1 MSLLPEAKWDEV
13 LGRQDPLRRCM
24 KLKGKK
30 HIHFIGIGGI
40 GMSAIAFVLL
50 KQGHK
55 VSGSDIKRSRIVE
68 KLESLGGKFHEG
80 HHEKN
85 VEGAD
90 IVVFSSSITPENP
103 ELKAAR
109 NKKIATLHRADM
121 LALIMN
127 GRKGIAVTGAHGKTT
142 TSSLI
147 AHILYRAGLDPT
159 AILGGEVKSLEGN
172 ARVGA
177 GEHFVV
183 EADESDGSFV
193 HLKPFYS
200 VITNIDA
207 EHLDYYRNMGEIISW
222 YLKFIEKIKPGGK
235 LFACGDCDNLKRA
248 LRGYTEEVVTFGLSA
263 GGDIYPEKIKMHDS
277 HSEFEIVYRGKN
289 LGPAAI
295 NIPGIH
301 NVSNAMAA
309 FAVALEIGLDF
320 ETIKKAVEDFTGAA
334 RRFQVKYSGNGIKVI
349 DDYAHHPAEIKA
361 TILAARNWEPK
372 RLVVAFQ
379 PHRFSR
385 TKYLKERFGS
395 CFDMADRLILTDI
408 YAASEDELDN
418 VSGKSIYEEV
428 KKHGHKDAVYLPK
441 KGLKEYLLNDIKRG
455 DMVLMMGAGD
465 ITAIAGELAQDLSK
479 KRRKISKRKI

>member
-1 MSLLPEAKWDEV
+1 
-13 LGRQDPLRRCM
+13 M
-24 KLKGKK
+24 KLSGRK

-50 KQGHK
+50 KMGHR
-55 VSGSDIKRSRIVE
+55 VSGSDVKRSRIVE
-68 KLESLGGKFHEG
+68 NLESLGGKFHLG
-80 HHEKN
+80 HRKENIK
-85 VEGAD
+85 GAD

-103 ELKAAR
+103 ELKTAR
-109 NKKIATLHRADM
+109 NKKIATLHRADI

-127 GRKGIAVTGAHGKTT
+127 DRKGIAVTGAHGKTT

-147 AHILYRAGLDPT
+147 AHILFKAGLDPT

-172 ARVGA
+172 ARVGE
-177 GEHFVV
+177 GEYFVV

-222 YLKFIEKIKPGGK
+222 YLRFIGRIKPGGK
-235 LFACGDCDNLKRA
+235 LFACGDCENLRRA
-248 LRGYTEEVVTFGLSA
+248 LRGCPKDIVTFGVSK
-263 GGDIYPEKIKMHDS
+263 DHHIYPENIKMHDS
-277 HSEFEIVYRGKN
+277 HSEFDVIYRGKR

-309 FAVALEIGLDF
+309 FAVALELGLDF
-320 ETIKKAVEDFTGAA
+320 ETIKKAIEDFTGAA

-349 DDYAHHPAEIKA
+349 DDYAHHPSEIRA
-361 TILAARNWEPK
+361 TILAARNWKPK
-372 RLVVAFQ
+372 RLIVAFQ

-385 TKYLKERFGS
+385 TKYLKESFGR
-395 CFDMADRLILTDI
+395 CFDMADKLVLTDI
-408 YAASEDELDN
+408 YAASEDNLEN

-428 KKHGHKDAVYLPK
+428 KAHGHKDAVYLPK
-441 KGLKEYLLNDIKRG
+441 KKLKGYLLRIVKRG
-455 DMVLMMGAGD
+455 DMVLVMGAGD
-465 ITAIAGELAQDLSK
+465 ITSIAGELAQELSRK
-479 KRRKISKRKI
+479 KCRSRKKT

>member
-1 MSLLPEAKWDEV
+1 
-13 LGRQDPLRRCM
+13 M
-24 KLKGKK
+24 KLSGRK

-55 VSGSDIKRSRIVE
+55 VSGSDVKRSRIIE

-85 VEGAD
+85 IRGAD

-103 ELKAAR
+103 EIKTAR
-109 NKKIATLHRADM
+109 NKKIKTLHRADM

-127 GRKGIAVTGAHGKTT
+127 DKKGIAVTGAHGKTT

-147 AHILYRAGLDPT
+147 AHTLYRAGLDPT

-172 ARVGA
+172 ARVGG

-193 HLKPFYS
+193 HLKPFYG
-200 VITNIDA
+200 VVTNIDA

-222 YLKFIEKIKPGGK
+222 YLKFIEKVKPGGK
-235 LFACGDCDNLKRA
+235 LFACGDCENLKRA
-248 LRGYTEEVVTFGLSA
+248 LRGCPKDIFTFGLSKEH
-263 GGDIYPEKIKMHDS
+263 DIYPENIKMHDS
-277 HSEFEIVYRGKN
+277 HSEFEVVYRGKN
-289 LGPAAI
+289 LGAAAI

-309 FAVALEIGLDF
+309 FAVALELGLDF
-320 ETIKKAVEDFTGAA
+320 ETIKKAAEDFTGAA

-349 DDYAHHPAEIKA
+349 DDYAHHPSEIKA
-361 TILAARNWEPK
+361 TILAARNWKPK
-372 RLVVAFQ
+372 RLIVAFQ

-385 TKYLKERFGS
+385 TKYLKDKFGA
-395 CFDMADRLILTDI
+395 CFDMADKLILTGI
-408 YAASEDELDN
+408 YAASEDEMDN
-418 VSGKSIYEEV
+418 VSGRSIYEEV
-428 KKHGHKDAVYLPK
+428 KMRGHKDVSYINK
-441 KGLKEYLLNDIKRG
+441 KELKECLKEEIRRG

-465 ITAIAGELAQDLSK
+465 ITNIADELSHELEGKRCRSK
-479 KRRKISKRKI
+479 KKT

>member
-1 MSLLPEAKWDEV
+1 MT
-13 LGRQDPLRRCM
+13 
-24 KLKGKK
+24 LKGKM

-55 VSGSDIKRSRIVE
+55 VSGSDIRRSRIVE
-68 KLESLGGKFHEG
+68 KLESLGGVFHEG

-85 VEGAD
+85 IKGAD

-103 ELKAAR
+103 EVKAAR
-109 NKKIATLHRADM
+109 NKKVKTLHRADM

-127 GRKGIAVTGAHGKTT
+127 DRKGIAVTGAHGKTT

-159 AILGGEVKSLEGN
+159 AILGGEVRSMEGN
-172 ARVGA
+172 ARVGG

-200 VITNIDA
+200 VVTNIDA
-207 EHLDYYRNMGEIISW
+207 EHMDYYRNMGEIISW
-222 YLKFIEKIKPGGK
+222 YLKFIEKIKEGGK
-235 LFACGDCDNLKRA
+235 LFACGDCENLRRA
-248 LRGYTEEVVTFGLSA
+248 LRGCGKEVFLFGLSKENH
-263 GGDIYPEKIKMHDS
+263 IYPDNVAMHDS
-277 HSEFEIVYRGKN
+277 HSEFEVVYRGSN
-289 LGPAAI
+289 LGAAAI

-301 NVSNAMAA
+301 NVSNALAA
-309 FAVALEIGLDF
+309 FAVALELGLDF
-320 ETIKKAVEDFTGAA
+320 NTVKSAVEDFTGAA
-334 RRFQVKYSGNGIKVI
+334 RRFQVKYSGNGVKVI
-349 DDYAHHPAEIKA
+349 DDYAHHPSEIRA
-361 TILAARNWEPK
+361 TIAAARNWKPK
-372 RLVVAFQ
+372 RIIVAFQ

-385 TKYLKERFGS
+385 TKYLKDQFGR
-395 CFDMADRLILTDI
+395 CFDAADKVVLTDI

-418 VSGKSIYEEV
+418 VSGRSIYEEV
-428 KKHGHKDAVYLPK
+428 SARGHRGVSYIHKKEL
-441 KGLKEYLLNDIKRG
+441 KGLLLKEVKRG

-465 ITAIAGELAQDLSK
+465 ITNIADELARDLPPKLRRRGCRSK
-479 KRRKISKRKI
+479 KKT

>member
-1 MSLLPEAKWDEV
+1 
-13 LGRQDPLRRCM
+13 M
-24 KLKGKK
+24 KLNGKK

-55 VSGSDIKRSRIVE
+55 VSGSDVKRSRIVE
-68 KLESLGGKFHEG
+68 KLESLGGIFYEG
-80 HHEKN
+80 HNEKN
-85 VEGAD
+85 IKGAD

-109 NKKIATLHRADM
+109 NRKITTLHRADM

-172 ARVGA
+172 ARVGK

-200 VITNIDA
+200 VVTNIDA

-248 LRGYTEEVVTFGLSA
+248 LRGYEKEVVTFGLMN
-263 GGDIYPEKIKMHDS
+263 GHHIYPENVKMHDS
-277 HSEFEIVYRGKN
+277 HSEFEVVYRGKN

-295 NIPGIH
+295 NVPGIH

-309 FAVALEIGLDF
+309 FAVALELGIDF
-320 ETIKKAVEDFTGAA
+320 GTIKKAVEDFTGAA

-361 TILAARNWEPK
+361 TILAARNWKPK
-372 RLVVAFQ
+372 RLIVAFQ

-385 TKYLKERFGS
+385 TKYLKDRFAS
-395 CFDMADRLILTDI
+395 CFDAADKIILTDI
-408 YAASEDELDN
+408 YAASEENPDN
-418 VSGKSIYEEV
+418 VSGRSIYEEV
-428 KKHGHKDAVYLPK
+428 KKHGHKDVVYLPK
-441 KGLKEYLLNDIKRG
+441 KELNGYILKNVNRG

-465 ITAIAGELAQDLSK
+465 ITSIAGEIAQELSK
-479 KRRKISKRKI
+479 KGRRRSKRKN

>member
-1 MSLLPEAKWDEV
+1 MTLNS
-13 LGRQDPLRRCM
+13 
-24 KLKGKK
+24 KK
-30 HIHFIGIGGI
+30 RIHFIGIGGI

-55 VSGSDIKRSRIVE
+55 VSGSDVKRSRIVE

-80 HHEKN
+80 HNEKN
-85 VEGAD
+85 IRGAE

-109 NKKIATLHRADM
+109 NKKITTLHRADM

-172 ARVGA
+172 ARVGK

-235 LFACGDCDNLKRA
+235 LFACGDCGNLKRA
-248 LRGYTEEVVTFGLSA
+248 LQGYSGEVVTFGLSR
-263 GGDIYPEKIKMHDS
+263 DHHIYPENVKMHDS
-277 HSEFEIVYRGKN
+277 HSEFEVVYRGRR

-309 FAVALEIGLDF
+309 FAVALELGLDF
-320 ETIKKAVEDFTGAA
+320 GTIKKAVEDFTGAA

-361 TILAARNWEPK
+361 TIAAAKNWDPK
-372 RLVVAFQ
+372 RLIVAFQ

-385 TKYLKERFGS
+385 TKYLKDRFGG
-395 CFDMADRLILTDI
+395 CFDAADRLVLTDI

-418 VSGKSIYEEV
+418 VSGRSIYEEV
-428 KKHGHKDAVYLPK
+428 KKHGHEDVIYLPK
-441 KGLKEYLLNDIKRG
+441 KELKGHLLKEIKRG

-465 ITAIAGELAQDLSK
+465 ITSIAEELAQELSK
-479 KRRKISKRKI
+479 KRGKRSEKKS

>member
-1 MSLLPEAKWDEV
+1 
-13 LGRQDPLRRCM
+13 M

-55 VSGSDIKRSRIVE
+55 VSGSDVKRSRIVE
-68 KLESLGGKFHEG
+68 KLESLGGKFREG
-80 HHEKN
+80 HHERN
-85 VEGAD
+85 IEGAD

-109 NKKIATLHRADM
+109 NKKITTLHRADM

-172 ARVGA
+172 ARVGK

-248 LRGYTEEVVTFGLSA
+248 LRGYEKKVVTFGLTA
-263 GGDIYPEKIKMHDS
+263 GRDIYPEKIKMHDS
-277 HSEFEIVYRGKN
+277 HSEFEIVYRGKR

-309 FAVALEIGLDF
+309 FAVALELGLDF
-320 ETIKKAVEDFTGAA
+320 DTIKKAVEDFTGAA
-334 RRFQVKYSGNGIKVI
+334 RRFQVRYSGNGIKVI
-349 DDYAHHPAEIKA
+349 DDYAHHPAEINA
-361 TILAARNWEPK
+361 TILAARNWKPK
-372 RLVVAFQ
+372 RLIVAFQ

-385 TKYLKERFGS
+385 TKYLKDRFAA
-395 CFDMADRLILTDI
+395 CFDAADKLILTDI
-408 YAASEDELDN
+408 YAASEDEIDN
-418 VSGKSIYEEV
+418 ISGKSIYEEV
-428 KKHGHKDAVYLPK
+428 KRHGHKDVVYLPK
-441 KGLKEYLLNDIKRG
+441 KGLKEYILKEIKRG

-465 ITAIAGELAQDLSK
+465 ITSIAGEVAQELSK
-479 KRRKISKRKI
+479 KRGKRSKKKI

>member
-1 MSLLPEAKWDEV
+1 MTGSWIKENKV
-13 LGRQDPLRRCM
+13 

-55 VSGSDIKRSRIVE
+55 VSGSDVKRSRIVE

-80 HHEKN
+80 HNEKN
-85 VEGAD
+85 IEGAD

-172 ARVGA
+172 ARVGK

-200 VITNIDA
+200 VVTNIDA
-207 EHLDYYRNMGEIISW
+207 EHLDYYRNMEEIISW

-235 LFACGDCDNLKRA
+235 LFACGDCDNLRRA
-248 LRGYTEEVVTFGLSA
+248 LRGYPKEVVTFGLSA
-263 GGDIYPEKIKMHDS
+263 GQDIYPDKIKMHDS
-277 HSEFEIVYRGKN
+277 HSEFEIVYRGRR

-320 ETIKKAVEDFTGAA
+320 GMIKKAVKDFTGAA
-334 RRFQVKYSGNGIKVI
+334 RRFQVKYSGNGIKII

-361 TILAARNWEPK
+361 TILAARNWEPA
-372 RLVVAFQ
+372 RLIVAFQ

-428 KKHGHKDAVYLPK
+428 KKHGHKDVVFLPK
-441 KGLKEYLLNDIKRG
+441 KGLKEYILRDIKRG

-465 ITAIAGELAQDLSK
+465 ITSIAGELAQELSK
-479 KRRKISKRKI
+479 KRGKLSKKKT

>member
-1 MSLLPEAKWDEV
+1 
-13 LGRQDPLRRCM
+13 M
-24 KLKGKK
+24 KLKGGK

-50 KQGHK
+50 KQGHR
-55 VSGSDIKRSRIVE
+55 VSGSDVKRSRIIE

-85 VEGAD
+85 IKGAD
-90 IVVFSSSITPENP
+90 IVVYSSSITPENP
-103 ELKAAR
+103 EIKAAR
-109 NKKIATLHRADM
+109 NKKISTLHRADM

-127 GRKGIAVTGAHGKTT
+127 DRKGIAVTGAHGKTT

-172 ARVGA
+172 ARVGD

-200 VITNIDA
+200 VVTNIDA
-207 EHLDYYRNMGEIISW
+207 EHMDYYRNMGEIISW
-222 YLKFIEKIKPGGK
+222 YLKFIEKIKPGGR
-235 LFACGDCDNLKRA
+235 LFACGDCENLRRA
-248 LRGYTEEVVTFGLSA
+248 LRGCQKDIFTFGLSKEHH
-263 GGDIYPEKIKMHDS
+263 IHPEKIKMHDS
-277 HSEFEIVYRGKN
+277 HSEFEVVYRGKN
-289 LGPAAI
+289 LGAAAI

-301 NVSNAMAA
+301 NISNAMAA
-309 FAVALEIGLDF
+309 FAVALELGLDF
-320 ETIKKAVEDFTGAA
+320 DTIREAVRDFTGAA

-349 DDYAHHPAEIKA
+349 DDYAHHPSEIKA
-361 TILAARNWEPK
+361 TILAARNWKPK
-372 RLVVAFQ
+372 RLIVAFQ

-385 TKYLKERFGS
+385 TKYLKDKFGG
-395 CFDMADRLILTDI
+395 CFDMADKLILTDI

-418 VSGKSIYEEV
+418 VSGSSIYEEV
-428 KKHGHKDAVYLPK
+428 KMRGHKDASYIRK
-441 KGLKEYLLNDIKRG
+441 KELEEYLAKEIKRG

-465 ITAIAGELAQDLSK
+465 ITNIADELALSLKGKKCRSK
-479 KRRKISKRKI
+479 KKT

>member
-1 MSLLPEAKWDEV
+1 
-13 LGRQDPLRRCM
+13 M
-24 KLKGKK
+24 KLKGNE

-40 GMSAIAFVLL
+40 GMSAIALVLL
-50 KQGHK
+50 KMGHK
-55 VSGSDIKRSRIVE
+55 VSGSDVKRSRIVE
-68 KLESLGGKFHEG
+68 KLESLDGKFYLG
-80 HHEKN
+80 HDAKN
-85 VEGAD
+85 IKGAD

-109 NKKIATLHRADM
+109 NKKITTLHRADM

-127 GRKGIAVTGAHGKTT
+127 GSSGIAVTGAHGKTT

-147 AHILYRAGLDPT
+147 AHILFKAGLDPT

-172 ARVGA
+172 ARVGK

-193 HLKPFYS
+193 HLRPLYS

-222 YLKFIEKIKPGGK
+222 YLKFIENIKPGGK
-235 LFACGDCDNLKRA
+235 LFACGDCENLKRA
-248 LRGYTEEVVTFGLSA
+248 LRGYPYEMVTFGLSK
-263 GGDIYPEKIKMHDS
+263 GCRIYPENIKMHDS
-277 HSEFEIVYRGKN
+277 HSEFDVVYRGKR
-289 LGPAAI
+289 LGSAAI

-309 FAVALEIGLDF
+309 FAVALELGLDF

-334 RRFQVKYSGNGIKVI
+334 RRFQVKYSGSGVKVI

-361 TILAARNWEPK
+361 TILAAKNWKPK
-372 RLVVAFQ
+372 RLIVAFQ

-385 TKYLKERFGS
+385 TKYLKDKFGR

-418 VSGKSIYEEV
+418 VSGRSIYEEV
-428 KKHGHKDAVYLPK
+428 KNHGHKDVVYLPK
-441 KGLKEYLLNDIKRG
+441 KELKEYLLKDIKRG

-465 ITAIAGELAQDLSK
+465 ITSIAGELAEELSK
-479 KRRKISKRKI
+479 KKCRRSKKKT

>member
-1 MSLLPEAKWDEV
+1 MTSRA
-13 LGRQDPLRRCM
+13 
-24 KLKGKK
+24 
-30 HIHFIGIGGI
+30 IHFVGIGGI

-55 VSGSDIKRSRIVE
+55 VSGSDVKRSRIVE
-68 KLESLGGKFHEG
+68 KLESLGGKFYEG
-80 HHEKN
+80 HHERN
-85 VEGAD
+85 IEGAD

-109 NKKIATLHRADM
+109 NKMITTLHRADM

-172 ARVGA
+172 ARVGK

-235 LFACGDCDNLKRA
+235 LFACGDCDNLTRA
-248 LRGYTEEVVTFGLSA
+248 LRGYEKEVVTFGLTA
-263 GGDIYPEKIKMHDS
+263 GRDIYPEKIKMHDS
-277 HSEFEIVYRGKN
+277 HSEFEIVYRGKR
-289 LGPAAI
+289 LGQAAI

-309 FAVALEIGLDF
+309 FAVALELGLDF
-320 ETIKKAVEDFTGAA
+320 DTIKKSVEDFTGAA
-334 RRFQVKYSGNGIKVI
+334 RRFQVRYSGSGIKVI
-349 DDYAHHPAEIKA
+349 DDYAHHPAEINA
-361 TILAARNWEPK
+361 TILAARNWKPK
-372 RLVVAFQ
+372 RLIVAFQ

-385 TKYLKERFGS
+385 TKYLKDRFAA
-395 CFDMADRLILTDI
+395 CFDAADKLILTDI

-428 KKHGHKDAVYLPK
+428 KRHGHKDVVYLPK
-441 KGLKEYLLNDIKRG
+441 KGLKEYILKEIKRG

-465 ITAIAGELAQDLSK
+465 ITSIAGEVARELSK
-479 KRRKISKRKI
+479 KRGKRSKKKI

>member
-1 MSLLPEAKWDEV
+1 
-13 LGRQDPLRRCM
+13 
-24 KLKGKK
+24 
-30 HIHFIGIGGI
+30 
-40 GMSAIAFVLL
+40 MSAIAFVLL

-55 VSGSDIKRSRIVE
+55 VSGSDVKRSRIVE
-68 KLESLGGKFHEG
+68 KLESLGGKFYEG
-80 HHEKN
+80 HHERN
-85 VEGAD
+85 IEGAD

-109 NKKIATLHRADM
+109 NKMITTLHRADM

-172 ARVGA
+172 ARVGK

-235 LFACGDCDNLKRA
+235 LFACGDCDNLTRA
-248 LRGYTEEVVTFGLSA
+248 LRGYEKEVVTFGLTA
-263 GGDIYPEKIKMHDS
+263 GRDIYPEKIKMHDS
-277 HSEFEIVYRGKN
+277 HSEFEIVYRGKR
-289 LGPAAI
+289 LGQAAI

-309 FAVALEIGLDF
+309 FAVALELGLDF
-320 ETIKKAVEDFTGAA
+320 DTIKKSVEDFTGAA
-334 RRFQVKYSGNGIKVI
+334 RRFQVRYSGSGIKVI
-349 DDYAHHPAEIKA
+349 DDYAHHPAEINA
-361 TILAARNWEPK
+361 TILAARNWKPK
-372 RLVVAFQ
+372 RLIVAFQ

-385 TKYLKERFGS
+385 TKYLKDRFAA
-395 CFDMADRLILTDI
+395 CFDAADKLILTDI

-428 KKHGHKDAVYLPK
+428 KRHGHKDVVYLPK
-441 KGLKEYLLNDIKRG
+441 KGLKEYILKEIKRG

-465 ITAIAGELAQDLSK
+465 ITSIAGEVARELSK
-479 KRRKISKRKI
+479 KRGNRSKKKI